1 MIHRGKTRIPGY
13 ALCYNDD
20 LERELR
26 SMVLRGRKLRIP
38 KLNIGGLVAEIPIVQ
53 GAMGIGVSGPMLA
66 AAVANEGGVGVI
78 SGVNMGY
85 GEPDFKNDTLRAN
98 LRALKNQIA
107 KARQLA
113 PKGILGINLMVA
125 MNHYHE
131 MACAAVQEGI
141 DLIIS
146 GAGLPTKLP
155 EFVKGFKTRIAPIVS
170 SAKAA
175 RFLMQYWDKHYGRTA
190 DMVIV
195 EGPEAGGHLGFSE
208 EILGDPN
215 KPPVLDI
222 VRAVIDAVRPFQEK
236 FEVNI
241 PVVAAGGIYSGADI
255 ADCLKAGASGVQMA
269 TRFVATDE
277 CDADIRYKE
286 EYIAAQKDDIIII
299 KSPVGMPGRA
309 LNNAFIKNLAAHG
322 KEITECFRCLQGC
335 NPKVAPYCISTAL
348 INAVKGDVDD
358 GLVFV
363 GSNVD
368 RVDKIVSV
376 KRLMEEL
383 IYELRLALD

>member
-1 MIHRGKTRIPGY
+1 MK
-13 ALCYNDD
+13 
-20 LERELR
+20 
-26 SMVLRGRKLRIP
+26 VP
-38 KLNIGGLVAEIPIVQ
+38 KLIIGGLIAEIPIIQ
-53 GAMGIGVSGPMLA
+53 GAMGIGVSGPILA
-66 AAVANEGGVGVI
+66 SAVANGGGVGVI
-78 SGVNMGY
+78 SGVNIGY
-85 GEPDFKNDTLRAN
+85 NEPDFKDDTLMAN
-98 LRALKNQIA
+98 LRALKSQIA

-125 MNHYHE
+125 MNHYSE

-155 EFVKGFKTRIAPIVS
+155 EFVKGFRTRISPIVS

-175 RFLMQYWDKHYGRTA
+175 RFILQYWEKHYGRTA

-208 EILGDPN
+208 EILRAP
-215 KPPVLDI
+215 KMPSVLDI
-222 VRAVIDAVRPFQEK
+222 VRDVLDAVKPFQEK
-236 FEVNI
+236 FEVKI
-241 PVVAAGGIYSGADI
+241 PVVAAGGIYGGEDI
-255 ADCLKAGASGVQMA
+255 AECLKAGASGVQMA

-286 EYIAAQKDDIIII
+286 AYIAAQKSDIMIIN
-299 KSPVGMPGRA
+299 SPVGMPGRA
-309 LNNAFIKNLAAHG
+309 LNNPFIQNLSARG

-348 INAVKGDVDD
+348 INAVKGNVND
-358 GLVFV
+358 GLIFV
-363 GSNVD
+363 GSNVYKI
-368 RVDKIVSV
+368 DKIVSV
-376 KRLMEEL
+376 KQLMDEL
-383 IYELRLALD
+383 VHELYLVPN